1 MSTDQKLGEDQKRSE
16 NRKQT
21 DMKAGVDYIGVGVGA
36 LIFDDQGKILMSLR
50 GPKARNEAGKWEV
63 PGGAVE
69 YGETFEA
76 ALVRE
81 VFEELGI
88 HVRVKELLQVCDHI
102 LVKEQEHWVAPTY
115 MCEIV
120 SGTPCIQEP
129 EKCTQIGWYSLEEAE
144 QLPLAVVTAS
154 DIKKLREMR

>member
-1 MSTDQKLGEDQKRSE
+1 
-16 NRKQT
+16 
-21 DMKAGVDYIGVGVGA
+21 
-36 LIFDDQGKILMSLR
+36 MSLR

-69 YGETFEA
+69 YGETFEQ

-88 HVRVKELLQVCDHI
+88 HIRVKALLQVCDHI
-102 LVKEQEHWVAPTY
+102 LVEEQEHWVAPTY
-115 MCEIV
+115 ICELV

-129 EKCTQIGWYSLEEAE
+129 EKCTQIGWFSLEEA
-144 QLPLAVVTAS
+144 Q
-154 DIKKLREMR
+154 KLRLAHVTKLDIEKLIEHRQK